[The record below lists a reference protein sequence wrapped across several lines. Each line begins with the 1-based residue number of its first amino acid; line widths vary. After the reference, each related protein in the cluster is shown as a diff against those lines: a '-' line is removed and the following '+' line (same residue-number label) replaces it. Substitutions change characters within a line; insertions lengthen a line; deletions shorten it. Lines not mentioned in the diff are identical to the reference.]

1 MENVRSFFVEFEN
14 LCLMLIVPWSCYDYP
29 SRVLDSNKTYNLSFA
44 PVGQGMAHLARE
56 AGELPFENCCFL
68 QLDFFSYLRLRS

>member
-1 MENVRSFFVEFEN
+1 
-14 LCLMLIVPWSCYDYP
+14 MLIVPWSCYDYP
-29 SRVLDSNKTYNLSFA
+29 SRVLDSNKTGNLSFA

-68 QLDFFSYLRLRS
+68 QLDFPHISDCV